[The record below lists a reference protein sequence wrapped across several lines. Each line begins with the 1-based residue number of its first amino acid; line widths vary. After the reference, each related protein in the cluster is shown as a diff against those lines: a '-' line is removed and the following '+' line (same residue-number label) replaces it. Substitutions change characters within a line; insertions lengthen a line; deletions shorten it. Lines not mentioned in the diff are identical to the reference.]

1 MSSEDNLL
9 FSKITSNRSS
19 DKDPSA
25 DINNEEGIIDVQS
38 ILASA
43 GTISVFKLG
52 SDSAL
57 DDPISIS
64 MTSMN
69 SSIKGSLIRQS
80 PLPSL
85 ESINSPRQSV
95 ISPNYSKNSPKH
107 SLNSLRHSLNLINQ
121 SLNDIQLISYENDG
135 VDNEANDKEK
145 SRKKQEDKIKEQELR
160 RKDQILCKVQYAM
173 YTLLSIVAAFIVMI
187 IWYTAWLENKTITIE
202 IGNEQPGI
210 KANSNNSGCPF
221 WDITGD
227 GFCDDEANIPECGYD
242 FKDCC
247 KMENDRTICEDC
259 FCIIPEDDKASVK
272 QKHFERCPLYFY
284 QHLGNGR
291 CDLNQ
296 NNKDHYFDFGDCC
309 LEDTTCRIKFFNQ
322 TDFVD
327 KFCPP
332 NPCIK
337 SNIFCVKEELGN
349 GICED
354 YNNGPFCDYDLG
366 DCCLSQ
372 PNHSW
377 TTQGE
382 ITNRDCCICS
392 CLQSTLYNANPYSFT
407 FN

>member
-1 MSSEDNLL
+1 MVMSSEDNLF

-19 DKDPSA
+19 EVVPRLAIDD
-25 DINNEEGIIDVQS
+25 EEGIDVQS
-38 ILASA
+38 IVAST
-43 GTISVFKLG
+43 GTISVFDLV
-52 SDSAL
+52 SESAL
-57 DDPISIS
+57 DDDRSIS
-64 MTSMN
+64 MASMH
-69 SSIKGSLIRQS
+69 SSIQGSLLRQS
-80 PLPSL
+80 LRS
-85 ESINSPRQSV
+85 SRQ
-95 ISPNYSKNSPKH
+95 
-107 SLNSLRHSLNLINQ
+107 SLNLTIR
-121 SLNDIQLISYENDG
+121 SLNDGRARYQNDRDDRK
-135 VDNEANDKEK
+135 VKAKTK
-145 SRKKQEDKIKEQELR
+145 SRKSKEDKIREQELI
-160 RKDQILCKVQYAM
+160 RKDKMLCKVQYAM
-173 YTLLSIVAAFIVMI
+173 YSFLSIFCAFIVMI
-187 IWYTAWLENKTITIE
+187 IWYTAWLENKKITIE
-202 IGNEQPGI
+202 IGNEQSGI

-366 DCCLSQ
+366 DCCLSP

-392 CLQSTLYNANPYSFT
+392 CLQSTLYNANPYSFL

>member
-1 MSSEDNLL
+1 MSSEDNSIL
-9 FSKITSNRSS
+9 SKVTY
-19 DKDPSA
+19 KPSEVVSILA
-25 DINNEEGIIDVQS
+25 IDNEEGIGVQS
-38 ILASA
+38 IVSSTD
-43 GTISVFKLG
+43 TISVFD
-52 SDSAL
+52 SVSESAL
-57 DDPISIS
+57 DDARVIS
-64 MTSMN
+64 MASLH
-69 SSIKGSLIRQS
+69 SSIQGSLLRYSLQSSRQS
-80 PLPSL
+80 
-85 ESINSPRQSV
+85 
-95 ISPNYSKNSPKH
+95 
-107 SLNSLRHSLNLINQ
+107 LNHTVQ
-121 SLNDIQLISYENDG
+121 SLNDSQLMPNEKDG
-135 VDNEANDKEK
+135 VDSKVNDNTK
-145 SRKKQEDKIKEQELR
+145 SRKDMEDKIKIEELT
-160 RKDQILCKVQYAM
+160 RKEKMLRKVQYSM
-173 YTLLSIVAAFIVMI
+173 YILLSIIAAFIVLI
-187 IWYTAWLENKTITIE
+187 IWYTSWLEKQSMTIG
-202 IGNEQPGI
+202 IGYEEPDI
-210 KANSNNSGCPF
+210 KASSNNSVCPF

-247 KMENDRTICEDC
+247 EMENDRTICEDC

-354 YNNGPFCDYDLG
+354 YNNGPYCDYDLG
-366 DCCLSQ
+366 DCCLSP

-377 TTQGE
+377 TTPGE
-382 ITNRDCCICS
+382 ISKRDCCICS
-392 CLQSTLYNANPYSFT
+392 CQQSALYNANSFM